1 MPRFGAHLSIAGGVD
16 CAVGRAREIGAECLQ
31 LFVKPPQQWRF
42 QPLGEEA
49 VERFRTE
56 ARAANLVPLVAHASY
71 LLNLASP
78 DEALYEKS
86 KRTLLREWDRSG
98 RLGLDYLVL
107 HPGAHVGSG
116 ERAGLARIGRALD
129 CLHRKRPDCKTQILL
144 ETTAGAG
151 TQLCGRLEH
160 LQHLLET
167 CEAGDRMGAC
177 IDTCHLFVA
186 GYDLRTQAA
195 VEETVGRIDETIGLE
210 RVRVVHV
217 NDAKGD
223 LGSRRDRHEHIGRG
237 RIGREGFRLLVN
249 HAALSELPFILETPK
264 RDARSRNMD
273 PVNLRALRRLA
284 GR

>member
-16 CAVGRAREIGAECLQ
+16 RAVGRAREIGAECLQ

-42 QPLGEEA
+42 QPLDDEA

-56 ARAANLVPLVAHASY
+56 ARAANLVPRVAHASY

-86 KRTLLREWDRSG
+86 KRTLLREWDRAG
-98 RLGLDYLVL
+98 RLGLDYLVF

-129 CLHRKRPDCKTQILL
+129 CLHRERPDREMQILL

-151 TQLCGRLEH
+151 TQLGGRLEH
-160 LQHLLET
+160 LQHLLKT

-273 PVNLRALRRLA
+273 PVNLRALRRLVA
-284 GR
+284 R